1 MEADIFIRFFF
12 YLPNYRRR
20 CKTISKEIQ
29 INEEIRDKEVRLID
43 ADGTMLGIVSGKEA
57 QRIAEERKLDVVK
70 ISPNAN
76 PPVCKILDYG
86 KYKYELQKREK
97 EAKKK
102 QKTMEVKEVRLSPYI
117 ESHDLGVKA
126 NNAAKFLKAGDKV
139 KVSLRFKGREKDYTQ
154 MGVNVMNKMLEI
166 LGDTCSVEKKP
177 ELEGRNMV
185 MILAPKN

>member
-1 MEADIFIRFFF
+1 M
-12 YLPNYRRR
+12 PNYRRR

-43 ADGTMLGIVSGKEA
+43 SDGTMLGIVSGKEA
-57 QRIAEERKLDVVK
+57 QRIAEEKKLDVVK

-117 ESHDLGVKA
+117 ESHDLGVKT

-154 MGVNVMNKMLEI
+154 IGVNVMHKMLEL
-166 LGDTCSVEKKP
+166 LGDACTVEKKP

-185 MILAPKN
+185 MILSPKNN